1 MIKHYVIGQPIS
13 TVGGKLELEGL
24 EMYIKGDT
32 TYLETKGWVDLKTR
46 QQVLDNYS
54 CSNHPGSILIPILSE
69 RTKPSRNPSYEQ
81 MLMDKV
87 ALEVFKLFVGQDIE
101 PNDHTTQEL
110 AEASYEHAK
119 EFIQERKKHLL

>member
-13 TVGGKLELEGL
+13 TVGGKLQLEGL

-69 RTKPSRNPSYEQ
+69 RTKPSTNPSYEQ

-87 ALEVFKLFVGQDIE
+87 AATTFDTLMTHKDYGDE
-101 PNDHTTQEL
+101 PTKEL
-110 AEASYEHAK
+110 VMYAYEHAN
-119 EFIQERKKHLL
+119 EFIKERKKYLL

>member
-24 EMYIKGDT
+24 EMYVKGDT

-54 CSNHPGSILIPILSE
+54 CSNYPGSILIPILSE
-69 RTKPSRNPSYEQ
+69 RIKPSTNTSYEQ

-87 ALEVFKLFVGQDIE
+87 AA
-101 PNDHTTQEL
+101 TTFDSLMTRDDYKDKPTKEL
-110 AEASYEHAK
+110 VMWAYEHAEK
-119 EFIQERKKHLL
+119 FIQERKKHLL